1 MLKRISKL
9 TQLLERHFL
18 SAVARKVAR
27 NKPADGGGHVN
38 QKNAAG
44 QKATTPCQKG
54 ASTKGGPKT
63 PVKPS
68 AQKGA
73 AKTAPPKQA
82 AAAAAVKTPQGKKK
96 KGHKH
101 QQYELIVTIN
111 LDFIE
116 IDFTKS
122 NVPVEE
128 RRHEAEEIGN
138 MQDIWS
144 ECQEY
149 PAEYDRDESSSR
161 RLQAEQQA
169 EETRHDALDQLRM
182 TTRAPGRPRILRT
195 GSVGRP
201 KKIYQTRE
209 VERSV
214 TSTDANE
221 VEDFAGSTEITL
233 KNALKIEERR
243 HEAEEIG
250 NMQDIWSE
258 CQEYPAECDKD
269 VSSSRRLQVEQQ
281 AEETRHD
288 TLDQLRMTTRAPGR
302 PRILR
307 TGSVGRPKK
316 IYQTREVERSVTST
330 DANEVEDFAGSTEI
344 TLKNALKN
352 PVQLKFFEMAKTMA
366 TDDIYNKE
374 YRRLRRLTSD
384 LAIRQVS
391 SEYGLTEE
399 QVAEFK
405 EAFMLF
411 DKDEDGTITM
421 AELGVVMRS
430 LGQRPSETELR
441 DMVKEVDQDG
451 NGTIEFNEFLQ
462 MMSKKMRG
470 SDGEDE
476 LREAFRVFDKNNDGL
491 ISSVELRHV
500 MTNLGE
506 RLSEEEVDDMIREA
520 DLDGDGM
527 VNYDEFVTILTSKN

>member
-1 MLKRISKL
+1 MAFAAARMILKDKRRKASK
-9 TQLLERHFL
+9 EDFRDPRNR
-18 SAVARKVAR
+18 SKAR

-44 QKATTPCQKG
+44 QKTTPTGQKG
-54 ASTKGGPKT
+54 AASKGGPKT

-73 AKTAPPKQA
+73 VKTAPPKQ
-82 AAAAAVKTPQGKKK
+82 AAAAVKTPQGKKK

-111 LDFIE
+111 L
-116 IDFTKS
+116 
-122 NVPVEE
+122 
-128 RRHEAEEIGN
+128 
-138 MQDIWS
+138 
-144 ECQEY
+144 
-149 PAEYDRDESSSR
+149 
-161 RLQAEQQA
+161 
-169 EETRHDALDQLRM
+169 
-182 TTRAPGRPRILRT
+182 
-195 GSVGRP
+195 
-201 KKIYQTRE
+201 
-209 VERSV
+209 
-214 TSTDANE
+214 
-221 VEDFAGSTEITL
+221 
-233 KNALKIEERR
+233 
-243 HEAEEIG
+243 
-250 NMQDIWSE
+250 
-258 CQEYPAECDKD
+258 
-269 VSSSRRLQVEQQ
+269 
-281 AEETRHD
+281 
-288 TLDQLRMTTRAPGR
+288 
-302 PRILR
+302 
-307 TGSVGRPKK
+307 
-316 IYQTREVERSVTST
+316 
-330 DANEVEDFAGSTEI
+330 
-344 TLKNALKN
+344 
-352 PVQLKFFEMAKTMA
+352 
-366 TDDIYNKE
+366 
-374 YRRLRRLTSD
+374 
-384 LAIRQVS
+384 

-470 SDGEDE
+470 ADGEDE

>member
-1 MLKRISKL
+1 
-9 TQLLERHFL
+9 
-18 SAVARKVAR
+18 
-27 NKPADGGGHVN
+27 
-38 QKNAAG
+38 
-44 QKATTPCQKG
+44 
-54 ASTKGGPKT
+54 
-63 PVKPS
+63 
-68 AQKGA
+68 QKGA

-82 AAAAAVKTPQGKKK
+82 AAAAAKTPQGKKK

-111 LDFIE
+111 LSE
-116 IDFTKS
+116 YGLT
-122 NVPVEE
+122 EE
-128 RRHEAEEIGN
+128 QVAEFKEAF
-138 MQDIWS
+138 M
-144 ECQEY
+144 
-149 PAEYDRDESSSR
+149 
-161 RLQAEQQA
+161 L
-169 EETRHDALDQLRM
+169 
-182 TTRAPGRPRILRT
+182 
-195 GSVGRP
+195 
-201 KKIYQTRE
+201 
-209 VERSV
+209 
-214 TSTDANE
+214 
-221 VEDFAGSTEITL
+221 F
-233 KNALKIEERR
+233 
-243 HEAEEIG
+243 
-250 NMQDIWSE
+250 
-258 CQEYPAECDKD
+258 DKD
-269 VSSSRRLQVEQQ
+269 
-281 AEETRHD
+281 
-288 TLDQLRMTTRAPGR
+288 
-302 PRILR
+302 
-307 TGSVGRPKK
+307 
-316 IYQTREVERSVTST
+316 
-330 DANEVEDFAGSTEI
+330 EDGTI
-344 TLKNALKN
+344 
-352 PVQLKFFEMAKTMA
+352 TMA
-366 TDDIYNKE
+366 ELGVVMRVFDKNNDGLISSVELRHVMTNLGERLSEEEVDDMIRE
-374 YRRLRRLTSD
+374 AD
-384 LAIRQVS
+384 LDGKM

-470 SDGEDE
+470 ADGEDE

>member
-1 MLKRISKL
+1 
-9 TQLLERHFL
+9 
-18 SAVARKVAR
+18 AR

-44 QKATTPCQKG
+44 QKTTPTGQKG
-54 ASTKGGPKT
+54 AASKGGPKT

-73 AKTAPPKQA
+73 VKTAPPKQ
-82 AAAAAVKTPQGKKK
+82 AAAAVKTPQGKKK

-111 LDFIE
+111 LEKFPI
-116 IDFTKS
+116 K
-122 NVPVEE
+122 VP
-128 RRHEAEEIGN
+128 R
-138 MQDIWS
+138 
-144 ECQEY
+144 
-149 PAEYDRDESSSR
+149 
-161 RLQAEQQA
+161 
-169 EETRHDALDQLRM
+169 
-182 TTRAPGRPRILRT
+182 
-195 GSVGRP
+195 
-201 KKIYQTRE
+201 
-209 VERSV
+209 
-214 TSTDANE
+214 
-221 VEDFAGSTEITL
+221 
-233 KNALKIEERR
+233 
-243 HEAEEIG
+243 
-250 NMQDIWSE
+250 
-258 CQEYPAECDKD
+258 KD
-269 VSSSRRLQVEQQ
+269 VVFCVRSSLLSDMAQ
-281 AEETRHD
+281 ADR
-288 TLDQLRMTTRAPGR
+288 
-302 PRILR
+302 
-307 TGSVGRPKK
+307 
-316 IYQTREVERSVTST
+316 
-330 DANEVEDFAGSTEI
+330 
-344 TLKNALKN
+344 
-352 PVQLKFFEMAKTMA
+352 

-374 YRRLRRLTSD
+374 YRRIRRITKD
-384 LAIRQVS
+384 LATRQIS

-470 SDGEDE
+470 ADGEDE